1 MICLDTNVVIRY
13 VMQDDQ
19 AQAAIASALIENLTA
34 DDPGFVTVISVIEIV
49 WVLSSSYA
57 LARDQI
63 AFFLE
68 KLLSAQALRIDRAE
82 DIWRALRIYQSSRAD
97 FADCLIERIA
107 FSTGCSQ
114 TVTFDGRASKA
125 AGMVLLERNDFK
137 VEAIIPL

>member
-1 MICLDTNVVIRY
+1 MIGLDTNVIIRY
-13 VMQDDQ
+13 VMQDDPD
-19 AQAAIASALIENLTA
+19 QAAIASALIENLTA
-34 DDPGFVTVISVIEIV
+34 DDPGFVTIISVIEIV

-97 FADCLIERIA
+97 FADCLIERSA
-107 FSTGCSQ
+107 FSAGCSQ
-114 TVTFDGRASKA
+114 TVTFDVRASKA
-125 AGMVLLERNDFK
+125 AGMVLLG
-137 VEAIIPL
+137 